1 MKPGLLAIVG
11 AGLTSL
17 LLRALGAESLAD
29 ASAMAYLVAATVAFG
44 PRWSLAAQEN
54 PAARNR

>member
-1 MKPGLLAIVG
+1 MKPGLLPIVA

-17 LLRALGAESLAD
+17 MLRALGAESLAD
-29 ASAMAYLVAATVAFG
+29 ASAMAYLVAATVAFS
-44 PRWSLAAQEN
+44 PRWSLAAQQN